1 MCIVVE
7 GPELTLVDFDNILD
21 ISKEKKSSYLLLI
34 SKNIIN
40 YNYIGNSRLSFIQ
53 RRDPEISP

>member
-21 ISKEKKSSYLLLI
+21 ISKEKKSSYLRTVDI
-34 SKNIIN
+34 
-40 YNYIGNSRLSFIQ
+40 
-53 RRDPEISP
+53 